1 MNEKKLK
8 KLNRE
13 LARNIVKFEWCKDN
27 TTDLQSL
34 CCISIGGAIAV
45 ETYSLDGLEEE
56 VLHQMVAKY
65 WGIDKSFGV
74 N

>member
-1 MNEKKLK
+1 MTDRKQKL
-8 KLNRE
+8 LNQE
-13 LARNIVKFEWCKDN
+13 LAKNIVKFEWCKDN

-34 CCISIGGAIAV
+34 CSISIGGIAAV

>member
-1 MNEKKLK
+1 MNKKKQKL
-8 KLNRE
+8 LNRE
-13 LARNIVKFEWCKDN
+13 LAKNIVSFEWFKDN

-34 CCISIGGAIAV
+34 CCISIGGIIAV

-56 VLHQMVAKY
+56 VLQEMATKY
-65 WGIDKSFGV
+65 WGIDKSIGV